1 MSSDLKLDCE
11 VHGTRAEMSV
21 AGDLDMA
28 AAFKLEPE
36 IEHVVQ
42 EHAVDELVLDL
53 SDVSFIDSAGVGSLL
68 SSRERLNVLGV
79 RTTITRP
86 SQPVRRVLNAAGADD
101 LLLS

>member
-1 MSSDLKLDCE
+1 
-11 VHGTRAEMSV
+11 
-21 AGDLDMA
+21 LDMA